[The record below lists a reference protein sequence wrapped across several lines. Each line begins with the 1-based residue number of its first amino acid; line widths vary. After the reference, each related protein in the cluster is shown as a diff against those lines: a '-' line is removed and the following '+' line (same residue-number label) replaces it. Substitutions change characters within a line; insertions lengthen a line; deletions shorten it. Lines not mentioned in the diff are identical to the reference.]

1 MKWMNDS
8 PKELI
13 IILNIGKLEVI
24 INEVLYLD
32 ISENDPNKN

>member
-1 MKWMNDS
+1 MNDS

>member
-13 IILNIGKLEVI
+13 IISNIGKLEVI